1 MINIKFCISI
11 FVINKDSD
19 KYMITEK
26 SFKYLKYLKDLFKCK
41 KNPSIIS
48 FLIVGSEK
56 DLSKNLT
63 LKYFEK
69 NEYVEFDQCG
79 INYFNRGKRGE
90 LNTVTGKKTKYGYEI
105 CKKSNP
111 DLIILMKNN
120 HFISQEW
127 INEVIYHLERNSNSK
142 FFYGIGYN
150 GNLNIVAQ
158 LKNNK
163 IDLRNKIIVDRLNM
177 EPKDKFDACLIGI
190 PRILYKDHNMNP
202 YRQTEYVIQD
212 ELIKLKGIR
221 YKIKGCIFFN
231 IKSHNDSENVTSYTR
246 CIKSKLRTKYKDD
259 ELLKNVII
267 KRDITIIN
275 SL

>member
-1 MINIKFCISI
+1 MITIKFCISI
-11 FVINKDSD
+11 YVISPNSD

-26 SFKYLKYLKDLFKCK
+26 SFKYLKYLQDIFKNN
-41 KNPSIIS
+41 KNKSIIS
-48 FLIVGSEK
+48 FLIIGSEK

-63 LKYFEK
+63 LKYFSK
-69 NEYVEFDQCG
+69 YEYIEFDQG
-79 INYFNRGKRGE
+79 DINYFNRGNKGD
-90 LNTVTGKKTKYGYEI
+90 LNTVTGKKAKYGYEI
-105 CKKSNP
+105 CKKRNP

-142 FFYGIGYN
+142 FFYGIGYS

-163 IDLRNKIIVDRLNM
+163 IDLKNKIIVDKLNI
-177 EPKDKFDACLIGI
+177 EPIDKFDACLIGI
-190 PRILYKDHNMNP
+190 PRILYKDHDMNP
-202 YRQTEYVIQD
+202 YRQTEYIIQD

-231 IKSHNDSENVTSYTR
+231 IKSNNDSENVTPYNR
-246 CIKSKLRTKYKDD
+246 CIKNKLRTKYIDD
-259 ELLKNVII
+259 ELFKNVII